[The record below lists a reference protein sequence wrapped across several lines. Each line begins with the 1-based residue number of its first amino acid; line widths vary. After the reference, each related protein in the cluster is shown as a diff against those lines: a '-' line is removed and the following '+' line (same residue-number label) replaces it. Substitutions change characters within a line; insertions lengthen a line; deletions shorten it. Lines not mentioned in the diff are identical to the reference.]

1 MALPTDWKEFLQSLN
16 SNSVD
21 YTLVGA
27 FSVMYHAI
35 PRTTGDIDIL
45 VRPTLENGARVVAA
59 LRDLGFGSLGLT
71 AEDFVVPGQFLQL
84 GYVPNRIDLLTAIS
98 GVTIEEIWAGRVC
111 ADLEGI
117 PVWILGKAELIRNK
131 RSVGRLKDR
140 TDLEILERPTGESEK
155 PPSRRL
161 E

>member
-35 PRTTGDIDIL
+35 PRTTSDIDIL

-59 LRDLGFGSLGLT
+59 LRNFGFGSSGLT

-98 GVTIEEIWAGRVC
+98 GVTIEEIWAGRVL

-117 PVWILGKAELIRNK
+117 PVWILGKDELIRNK
-131 RSVGRLKDR
+131 RSVDRLKDR
-140 TDLEILERPTGESEK
+140 TDLEILERPTGGSEK
-155 PPSRRL
+155 PPGRRL

>member
-1 MALPTDWKEFLQSLN
+1 MALPTDWKEFLQFLN

-59 LRDLGFGSLGLT
+59 LRDFGFGSLGVT

-98 GVTIEEIWAGRVC
+98 GVTIDEIWSGRVQ
-111 ADLEGI
+111 ADLEGV

-131 RSVGRLKDR
+131 KSVDRLKDR
-140 TDLEILERPTGESEK
+140 ADVEVLERPRHK
-155 PPSRRL
+155 SRKSSGIA
-161 E
+161 